1 MFSQVQLFETPWTVA
16 HQASLSITNSQS
28 LFKLMSIEL
37 VMPCNHLILCHPLFL
52 LPSIFPSISV
62 FSNSTLRKLFVLWLS
77 IWTQILVMVNDDCH
91 EMNNVIA
98 QLRNPKEKRGS
109 LISCSGLIFH
119 NYSFAFKK
127 KNNFGKV
134 PLKWTIL
141 YGHWY
146 SETMCYIHI
155 SKVL

>member
-1 MFSQVQLFETPWTVA
+1 MFSHAQLFETPWTAA

-62 FSNSTLRKLFVLWLS
+62 FSNSTLRKLLVLWLS
-77 IWTQILVMVNDDCH
+77 IWTQILVMVSDDCH
-91 EMNNVIA
+91 EMNNVFA

-134 PLKWTIL
+134 SLKWTIL

-155 SKVL
+155 SEVL